1 MATYFKD
8 DMLFKNTNDE
18 SIMDVAKDIA
28 KIFITKGVNEGT
40 ITDVNAATA
49 CYVEFYNQ
57 AMQSLVVQREKEK
70 QKELETSQNL
80 NFR

>member
-18 SIMDVAKDIA
+18 AIIDVAKDIA
-28 KIFITKGVNEGT
+28 KIFITKGINEGT

-57 AMQSLVVQREKEK
+57 ATQSLIMRREVEKKKEF
-70 QKELETSQNL
+70 ETNQNL

>member
-18 SIMDVAKDIA
+18 TIMDVAKDIA

-57 AMQSLVVQREKEK
+57 ATQSLIMQREREK
-70 QKELETSQNL
+70 QKELDTNRNL

>member
-1 MATYFKD
+1 MNTYFKD
-8 DMLFKNTNDE
+8 VNDE
-18 SIMDVAKDIA
+18 ELKKVAGDIA
-28 KIFITKGVNEGT
+28 KTFITKGINEGT

-57 AMQSLVVQREKEK
+57 ATQSLIMQREAEK
-70 QKELETSQNL
+70 QKEFETNSNL